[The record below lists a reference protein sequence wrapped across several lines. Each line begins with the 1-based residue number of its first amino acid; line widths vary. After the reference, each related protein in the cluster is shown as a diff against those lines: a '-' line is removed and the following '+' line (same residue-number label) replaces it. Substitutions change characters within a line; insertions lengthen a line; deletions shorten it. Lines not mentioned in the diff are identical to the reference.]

1 MDVKYGGEGKYQTFT
16 AVDGEGAPP
25 MSTEMTL
32 NFQEMEIITK
42 ERVAEGF

>member
-1 MDVKYGGEGKYQTFT
+1 MNVSYSGEGKYQTFT
-16 AVDGEGAPP
+16 ADDEGAPP
-25 MSTEMTL
+25 LSTEITL